1 MVMTEPAAPGIVYIF
16 TNEAMPGFVKIGMTQ
31 ANDVMTRLRQLDVTA
46 VPLPFECHYSAQ
58 VPDCRKLERTL
69 HFVFGEK
76 RARLRREFFKVD
88 PDLAKAIIELVAI
101 ADVTPSEVEQGFTPA
116 EKEAIVATRKRAD
129 NLTFDMIGLKPGT
142 LLTFSKDPNVACTII
157 SNRKVSY
164 EGQEVYLSR
173 AALLAVRRMGYNWPS
188 VRGWDYWMHDGK
200 RLSEIIAPDSDDD
213 EARNA

>member
-1 MVMTEPAAPGIVYIF
+1 MTEPAAPGIVYIF

-31 ANDVMTRLRQLDVTA
+31 ANDVATRLRQLDVTA
-46 VPLPFECHYSAQ
+46 VPLPFECHYSAR

-88 PDLAKAIIELVAI
+88 PDLAKAIIELVAT
-101 ADVTPSEVEQGFTPA
+101 ADVTPSDAEQGFTPE

-142 LLTFSKDPNVACTII
+142 LLTFSKDPNVTCTIV
-157 SNRKVSY
+157 SSRKVSY

-173 AALLAVRRMGYNWPS
+173 AALLAVRKMGYNWPS

-200 RLSEIIAPDSDDD
+200 RLSEIIAPVSDD
-213 EARNA
+213 EEKV